1 MRILIT
7 GGTGVIG
14 QRLCPALLAAG
25 HELTVLSRSPA
36 KVQRLCGAAVK
47 PMASLQEW
55 LPAVHFDVV
64 INLAGEPIIDAR
76 WTEKRKQLLLDSR
89 VALTRELVA
98 CMQFAAQKPALFL
111 SGSAIGY
118 YGDTGDRIIDET
130 AELAQDFG
138 AQLCSAWEH
147 EANQSSAMGIRT
159 ILLRTG
165 LVFDARGG
173 MLQKMLLP
181 FKLGL
186 ATRLGQGQQ
195 WMSWIHIA
203 DYVDAVLFL
212 LAHPDA
218 EGAFNMVAPNAVR
231 NAEFTQ
237 TLASVLHR
245 PAIFAAPAWLL
256 NAAMG
261 EMSLLLLGGQHVV
274 PKKLQALGFAFNYP
288 SLDHALQALVTEG

>member
-55 LPAVHFDVV
+55 SPAVHFDVV

-98 CMQFAAQKPALFL
+98 CMRRTAQKPALFL

-147 EANQSSAMGIRT
+147 EANQAGAMGIRT

-186 ATRLGQGQQ
+186 ATRLGQGRQ

-203 DYVDAVLFL
+203 DYIDAVLFFL
-212 LAHPDA
+212 THPDA

-237 TLASVLHR
+237 TLARVLHR

-256 NAAMG
+256 NTAMG

-274 PKKLQALGFAFNYP
+274 PKKLQALEFAFNYP